1 MSPTSKEQ
9 VVCSSHQALY
19 PAVLHREQT
28 PHLGIRGEWCLLGGL
43 PGETCL
49 GLQLL
54 VPSPLSVSYSPA
66 TEGKRGQG
74 QLPGETQ
81 RSVP

>member
-1 MSPTSKEQ
+1 MQRSP
-9 VVCSSHQALY
+9 HRALY

-43 PGETCL
+43 REETCL

-54 VPSPLSVSYSPA
+54 VPSPLCVSYSPA
-66 TEGKRGQG
+66 TEETKGQG